1 MTIYLF
7 DGTMD
12 GLLTAV
18 FDAFSLK
25 EQPEE
30 LLTEGDALPL
40 FCERTYQVTTDEE
53 KARRVWTGLEKKLTR
68 EAMKLISVSWL
79 SELKEL
85 NTPLFRYVC
94 KVFRQG
100 DISRNY
106 ADADVLAVT
115 NIARKVLHEQLRMKQ
130 FIRFQKAK
138 DGTYLA
144 VVSPDHNV
152 LPIITDHFSDR
163 FNDQPWLIYDAK
175 RHYGFYYDGKTVI
188 HITFEDETAVPFS
201 LENGKLDEAVLSND
215 DQLLQNLWRTYFKA
229 ICIKE
234 RMNPRKQLKDMPRR
248 YWKFFQTPQKTVIAT
263 DIDHTLSEQEIKEL
277 SWLYGE
283 AQLLDAEQL
292 EGYFVGPR
300 REMVTP
306 WSTNAVEIT
315 QNMGLQGISRIEEYF
330 PASSKDAEHDE
341 MLQRMYDGLNQDIFT
356 INIKPEP
363 IKYVDKRAGRSRPQS

>member
-25 EQPEE
+25 EEPQE
-30 LLTEGDALPL
+30 LLAEGDALPL
-40 FCERTYQVTTDEE
+40 FCNHIYQVTTDDE

-68 EAMKLISVSWL
+68 EAMKLISASWL
-79 SELKEL
+79 SEEREL
-85 NTPLFRYVC
+85 NTPLFRYIC
-94 KVFRQG
+94 KVFKQG
-100 DISRNY
+100 DISRNF

-115 NIARKVLHEQLRMKQ
+115 NIARRVLHEQLRMKQ

-175 RHYGFYYDGKTVI
+175 RHYGFYYDGQTVI
-188 HITFEDETAVPFS
+188 HITFEDEAAVPFS
-201 LENGKLDEAVLSND
+201 LENGKLNEAVLSND
-215 DQLLQNLWRTYFKA
+215 DQLLQDLWRTYFKA

-234 RMNPRKQLKDMPRR
+234 RMNPHKQLKDMPRR
-248 YWKFFQTPQKTVIAT
+248 YWKYMTEKQ
-263 DIDHTLSEQEIKEL
+263 
-277 SWLYGE
+277 
-283 AQLLDAEQL
+283 
-292 EGYFVGPR
+292 
-300 REMVTP
+300 
-306 WSTNAVEIT
+306 
-315 QNMGLQGISRIEEYF
+315 
-330 PASSKDAEHDE
+330 
-341 MLQRMYDGLNQDIFT
+341 
-356 INIKPEP
+356 
-363 IKYVDKRAGRSRPQS
+363 